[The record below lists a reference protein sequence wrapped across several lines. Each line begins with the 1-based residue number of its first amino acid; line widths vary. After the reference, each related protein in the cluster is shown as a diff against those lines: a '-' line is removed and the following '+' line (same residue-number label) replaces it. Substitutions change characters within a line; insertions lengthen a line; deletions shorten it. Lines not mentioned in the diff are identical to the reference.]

1 MWVIGIV
8 YCGRDLM
15 AMGMKRLIGDIF
27 CLMKIHVDD
36 VKRLSAAYGCFIIEM
51 ERIEAEVRFW
61 RFLLIVILMVE
72 IYNKII

>member
-1 MWVIGIV
+1 
-8 YCGRDLM
+8 M